1 MAIIGVD
8 EAGKGPVIGSMFVV
22 AARVQSEEDLP
33 DDVVDSKKITARR
46 REEIADKLVE
56 VESFSMS
63 AQEVTI
69 EEIDRPD
76 SNMNILTAEAHARAI
91 SEIAENGDYIYVDA
105 ADVNPERFARRVLDG
120 LNVEVQIISE
130 HRADQKYPIVSAAS
144 ILAKVARDSH
154 VSDLARTYEDI
165 GSGYPSDSR
174 TIDFLE
180 RYILENG
187 TLPNCA
193 RKSWKTSKDIMGR
206 NAQKSIEE
214 WD

>member
-33 DDVVDSKKITARR
+33 DDVVDSKKLTPKR
-46 REEIADKLVE
+46 REEIAKELVK
-56 VESFSMS
+56 VEYFSMGI
-63 AQEVTI
+63 QEVTI

-105 ADVNPERFARRVLDG
+105 ADVNPERFATRVLDG

-130 HRADQKYPIVSAAS
+130 HRADQKYPVVSAAS
-144 ILAKVARDSH
+144 ILAKVTRDAH
-154 VSDLARTYEDI
+154 IAELANTYGNM

-174 TIDFLE
+174 TREFLQ

-193 RKSWKTSKDIMGR
+193 RKSWKTSKDILDKT
-206 NAQKSIEE
+206 AQKSIGE
-214 WD
+214 WG